1 MAKHAA
7 RLCTPSAGPLDGW
20 PQVHSVLRN
29 GDLVEIVTRSEQTA
43 PVEWADLAASGR
55 ARAEI
60 RRGSRSRRRREAE
73 AVGRRVLETALAAA
87 ESDAAMA
94 AGGSNGAE
102 TAGGWGARVT
112 DEQVLRAARQ
122 LPGLADTACA
132 ADAFRSLG
140 EGKIAAAD
148 LLAHLDLSADDAT

>member
-1 MAKHAA
+1 M
-7 RLCTPSAGPLDGW
+7 
-20 PQVHSVLRN
+20 
-29 GDLVEIVTRSEQTA
+29 
-43 PVEWADLAASGR
+43 
-55 ARAEI
+55 
-60 RRGSRSRRRREAE
+60 
-73 AVGRRVLETALAAA
+73 LETALAAA

-112 DEQVLRAARQ
+112 DEQVLRATRR